1 MCFCHGFVI
10 ELPKRKKIKHPR
22 RSFQNLKLVNRP
34 GAGIA
39 RQEVNFFWRLI
50 PMKHLLAI
58 PAMIGAALTCSLI
71 GCGKDS
77 LSSKGGS
84 LTLSVRA
91 MSGSLTKAAS
101 PQAQQVTITSAKVV
115 LGEIEIENSSLD
127 SMDFKSNNPLVVNLD
142 LTGATTNLGAVSIP
156 FGTYEELEYE
166 ITRLTP
172 QDTAVYNANP
182 DLQGYS
188 IYVRGYVDGDT
199 NAVFTFK
206 SALEAEQEQEFSPPL
221 VVSASSPQVVLML
234 TIDTRMWFS
243 AGAGTFLDPRDPQNQ
258 QAIAR
263 NIQASVNAYQDND
276 NDGDDDNDA
285 DDGTEDDDD

>member
-1 MCFCHGFVI
+1 
-10 ELPKRKKIKHPR
+10 
-22 RSFQNLKLVNRP
+22 
-34 GAGIA
+34 
-39 RQEVNFFWRLI
+39 
-50 PMKHLLAI
+50 MKHLLAI
-58 PAMIGAALTCSLI
+58 PAMIGAVVAFSLV

-77 LSSKGGS
+77 MSSKGGS

-91 MSGSLTKAAS
+91 VSGALPKVTS

-115 LGEIEIENSSLD
+115 LGEIEIENSSED
-127 SMDFKSNNPLVVNLD
+127 SMDFKSNTPLVVNLD
-142 LTGATTNLGAVSIP
+142 LSGAPTNLGAVSIP

-188 IYVRGYVDGDT
+188 ISIRGYVDGDT

-206 SALEAEQEQEFSPPL
+206 SAIEVEQEQEFSPPL
-221 VVSASSPQVVLML
+221 VVSDSSPLVVLML
-234 TIDTRMWFS
+234 SIDTRMWFS

-263 NIQASVNAYQDND
+263 NIQASINAYQDND

-285 DDGTEDDDD
+285 DDIDEGDAGDDD

>member
-1 MCFCHGFVI
+1 
-10 ELPKRKKIKHPR
+10 
-22 RSFQNLKLVNRP
+22 
-34 GAGIA
+34 
-39 RQEVNFFWRLI
+39 
-50 PMKHLLAI
+50 MKNILAI
-58 PAMIGAALTCSLI
+58 PAMLGAALAVSLA

-77 LSSKGGS
+77 MSSKGGS
-84 LTLSVRA
+84 LTLSIRA
-91 MSGSLTKAAS
+91 MSGSLAKTAS

-127 SMDFKSNNPLVVNLD
+127 SMDFKSNSPLVVNLD
-142 LTGATTNLGAVSIP
+142 LTGAITNLGAVSIP

-166 ITRLTP
+166 IAKLTP

-221 VVSASSPQVVLML
+221 VVNESLPQVVLMV

-243 AGAGTFLDPRDPQNQ
+243 GGAGNYLDPRDPQNQ

-263 NIQASVNAYQDND
+263 NIQASVYAFED
-276 NDGDDDNDA
+276 NDGDGEDDDVDDGDVDDNDNG
-285 DDGTEDDDD
+285 DVGDGDND